1 MNFFQSTLFLFSWFL
16 ICFSCSKTPNWSA
29 TFNEAGLVNVQELD
43 STIKVRLAYSSSN
56 NVIGYDIYGDLDQ
69 AYLRSEAAKKLVLA
83 QKNLQAHHPTHSLYI
98 FDATRPRRIQQL
110 LWDESELPID
120 QRSKYIAHPQRGS
133 IHNYGMAVDLG
144 IWVDGVGLLDMGT
157 VFDDFSALSHITSED
172 SLLSIGALK
181 PEHVQNRILLRQ
193 VMTKAGFLCLS
204 SEWWHF
210 DAMERSSTKEQF
222 EIVE

>member
-43 STIKVRLAYSSSN
+43 STIKVKLAYSSSN

-69 AYLRSEAAKKLVLA
+69 AYLRPEAAKKLVIA
-83 QKNLQAHHPTHSLYI
+83 QKNLQAHHSTHSLHT

-110 LWDESELPID
+110 LWNESELPIG
-120 QRSKYIAHPQRGS
+120 QRSEYIAHPQKGS
-133 IHNYGMAVDLG
+133 IHNYGM
-144 IWVDGVGLLDMGT
+144 
-157 VFDDFSALSHITSED
+157 VFDDFSVLSHITSED

-181 PEHVQNRILLRQ
+181 PEHVQNRKLLRQ
-193 VMTKAGFLCLS
+193 VMTTAGFLSLS